1 VVILNIADRKKKK
14 GEGRIRF
21 NVSMTPKI
29 LERLRVRSDDTGIP
43 MSVLVR
49 KALDSYLN
57 IT

>member
-1 VVILNIADRKKKK
+1 LNIADRKKKK